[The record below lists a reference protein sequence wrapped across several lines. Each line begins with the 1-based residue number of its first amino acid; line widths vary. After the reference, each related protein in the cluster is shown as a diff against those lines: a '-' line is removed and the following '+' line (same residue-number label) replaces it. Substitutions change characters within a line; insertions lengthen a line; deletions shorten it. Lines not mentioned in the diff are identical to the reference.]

1 MEEMMRNEIMEA
13 MQPLLSKEQI
23 FMLGNVICKV
33 LVNYNVQRKSNE
45 VGFCDDV
52 NGRLKKRF
60 IASMRL

>member
-1 MEEMMRNEIMEA
+1 MEEMIRNEIMEA
-13 MQPLLSKEQI
+13 MQPLLSKEQM

-52 NGRLKKRF
+52 NDRLKE
-60 IASMRL
+60 RL

>member
-13 MQPLLSKEQI
+13 MQPLLSKEQM

-45 VGFCDDV
+45 VKFFDNV
-52 NGRLKKRF
+52 NYQLKERL
-60 IASMRL
+60 